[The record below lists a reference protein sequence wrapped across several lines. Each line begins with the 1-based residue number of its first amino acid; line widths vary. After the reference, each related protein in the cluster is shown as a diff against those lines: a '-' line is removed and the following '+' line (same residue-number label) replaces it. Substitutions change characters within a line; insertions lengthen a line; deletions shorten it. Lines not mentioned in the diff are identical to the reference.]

1 MLFRSRDHE
10 NPSDAFLDVMN
21 SKRLL
26 NTLCFE
32 TGLAGPG
39 GMLASCFPASL
50 KVGRRL
56 GVPMIVDSNLSFAY
70 LNCPNCRAFVLFCSV
85 LAESE

>member
-1 MLFRSRDHE
+1 MPFRSREHE
-10 NPSDAFLDVMN
+10 DPSDDFLDVMN

-39 GMLASCFPASL
+39 GMLDSCFLASL
-50 KVGRRL
+50 EVGRLL
-56 GVPMIVDSNLSFAY
+56 GVPVIVDSSLSFAC
-70 LNCPNCRAFVLFCSV
+70 LNWTNC
-85 LAESE
+85 